1 MKNITLKTIGLG
13 IAIMLA
19 GIYINLEEGLSQ
31 IFINGYEFFI
41 VLLGFIIVLVG
52 VFTKD

>member
-19 GIYINLEEGLSQ
+19 GIYINLEIGLSQ
-31 IFINGYEFFI
+31 YLYGKEFYI